1 VILYYAT
8 SFILIC
14 VILYQGL
21 LLYQLQKSHREERS
35 KLTEQWTEERKDL
48 INRIQARDYGEY
60 KQAEIRV
67 IKAQKDEPPKP
78 KLEML

>member
-1 VILYYAT
+1 MLVEDWM
-8 SFILIC
+8 
-14 VILYQGL
+14 
-21 LLYQLQKSHREERS
+21 H
-35 KLTEQWTEERKDL
+35 ERKDL

>member
-1 VILYYAT
+1 VTYVLYGV
-8 SFILIC
+8 LIC
-14 VILYQGL
+14 VILYQGMMS
-21 LLYQLQKSHREERS
+21 YQLQKSHQDERRR
-35 KLTEQWTEERKDL
+35 LTEQWTEERKDL

>member
-1 VILYYAT
+1 VTYVLYGV
-8 SFILIC
+8 LIC
-14 VILYQGL
+14 LIVYQSITH
-21 LLYQLQKSHREERS
+21 Y
-35 KLTEQWTEERKDL
+35 LTLKRIEAHHCMLVEDWMHERKDL